1 DLQPDDRRP
10 GRRPFVHRPAL
21 DRDGPLGRDRAAR
34 RLVRDRRLLRNRMAG
49 GVLRRHRQRRGLR
62 RRRDLGV
69 SLAADLDRPPR
80 WADGRRGRGGRAL
93 ESVEM
98 SATTKADWA
107 EQARTALSGAG
118 YRRGGARAA
127 VIDAL
132 SEQDCAITALE
143 LEEKVRRRDEGGGR
157 ARLHR

>member
-1 DLQPDDRRP
+1 
-10 GRRPFVHRPAL
+10 HRP
-21 DRDGPLGRDRAAR
+21 
-34 RLVRDRRLLRNRMAG
+34 
-49 GVLRRHRQRRGLR
+49 
-62 RRRDLGV
+62 DLGV
-69 SLAADLDRPPR
+69 SLATDLDRPSR

-107 EQARTALSGAG
+107 EQARPPLGGAG

-127 VIDAL
+127 VIEAL

-143 LEEKVRRRDEGGGR
+143 LEEKLRRRDEGVGR
-157 ARLHR
+157 ASI